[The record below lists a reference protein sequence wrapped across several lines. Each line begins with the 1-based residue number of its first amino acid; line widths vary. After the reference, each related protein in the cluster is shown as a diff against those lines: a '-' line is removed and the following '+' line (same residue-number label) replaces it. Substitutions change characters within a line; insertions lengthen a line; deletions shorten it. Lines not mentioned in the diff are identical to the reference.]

1 MTEIDNVEIEDEKR
15 QEQQKEVLN
24 QPAETAGTVGDAMVD
39 AAGGS
44 ADTVATATASS
55 GDVSDAGDTAVAS
68 GGTEVSQG
76 GAVATEG
83 ERDDFADA
91 INALSQMQ
99 NPYTPQIDTLNSGY
113 NTDVGNTYE
122 QYEKDKTANVYRYLS
137 AKKKLQKRNAS
148 AKKLLL
154 LGNALR
160 HVANLAAVSTGAANQ
175 EYTDPMTDF
184 DKSYD
189 DALNQLASAHQQRS
203 KDMMSQRDAQLERLK
218 SAYDM
223 QLSGLKAGSAAWEKD
238 RAYQKSLLDA
248 SVDKWNKDRNYNLAV
263 NKAAAQAA
271 QATARL
277 EETKRHNAQQET
289 IARKNAAT
297 AQQRIAN
304 SKTIQIHDY
313 SNVGTSA
320 VVDNFNNDRDVQAEI
335 KRVYDAMV
343 DVEPGIKVKAQDT
356 WGLSDYATPKAN
368 PSVDD
373 MLIAI
378 QTAQTNEAQSIYQ
391 GWLTTS
397 SHVKINGKAGSG
409 YGENYYTT
417 GTKSS
422 NATFD

>member
-1 MTEIDNVEIEDEKR
+1 MAEIEDGKK
-15 QEQQKEVLN
+15 QEGQKEVLN
-24 QPAETAGTVGDAMVD
+24 QPAETAGTAGTAMVD
-39 AAGGS
+39 AAGGG
-44 ADTVATATASS
+44 ADTVGTATANS
-55 GDVSDAGDTAVAS
+55 GDVSDAGSTAVAS

-91 INALSQMQ
+91 INTLSQMQ
-99 NPYTPQIDTLNSGY
+99 NPYTSQIEDLYTGY
-113 NTDVGNTYE
+113 NTDVNNAYA
-122 QYEKDKTANVYRYLS
+122 QYDKDKTANVYRYLS
-137 AKKKLQKRNAS
+137 AKKNLRERNAS
-148 AKKLLL
+148 TKKLLL

-184 DKSYD
+184 GKSYD

-223 QLSGLKAGSAAWEKD
+223 QLSGLKANSAAWEKD

-263 NKAAAQAA
+263 GKAQVQAQQAQA
-271 QATARL
+271 RL
-277 EETKRHNAQQET
+277 DESKRHNAAQES
-289 IARKNAAT
+289 IARQNAAT
-297 AQQRIAN
+297 ARQRIANSAN
-304 SKTIQIHDY
+304 SKTIQIQDY
-313 SNVGTSA
+313 SNVSTPA
-320 VVDNFNNDRDVQAEI
+320 EVDNFNNNRAVQAEI
-335 KRVYDAMV
+335 KRVYDQMV
-343 DVEPGIKVKAQDT
+343 EAEPDIMVKAQDA

-373 MLIAI
+373 MLTVI
-378 QTAQTNEAQSIYQ
+378 QTAKTKEAQAIYQ
-391 GWLTTS
+391 DWLTSS